1 MRDMEDKT
9 ALVVEDN
16 TKHYERYAALLSGI
30 GLRVERACDGIDA
43 LAMAKAGRY
52 AVVILDI
59 NLPRLGGL
67 EVLKAVRRT
76 KPYLP
81 IVVVSEFVG
90 PAAEA
95 ECLNLGA
102 DDFISKSFH
111 EKTFQARVGRAI
123 WHGSLVGEG
132 AMLRCGEV
140 RVDDSTRTV
149 FYDGKVVDLS
159 EKEYNI
165 LLPLVK
171 AHGRRVDPDVLE
183 MAAWGDV
190 KRTSK
195 RSGEGFAELRW
206 RSPCPSSWRRLRSAT
221 TVHARPRAESPART
235 SLTPTRRRSSTS

>member
-1 MRDMEDKT
+1 MRDMETKT
-9 ALVVEDN
+9 ALVAEDN
-16 TKHYERYAALLSGI
+16 SEHYERYAALLSGM
-30 GLRVERACDGIDA
+30 GLRVERACDGVDA

-52 AVVILDI
+52 AVVVLDV
-59 NLPRLGGL
+59 NLPRLGGI
-67 EVLKAVRRT
+67 EVL
-76 KPYLP
+76 YLP

-95 ECLNLGA
+95 ECINLGA

-111 EKTFQARVGRAI
+111 EKTFQARVGRAV

-190 KRTSK
+190 KRMSK
-195 RSGEGFAELRW
+195 RLETKISYIRDKFEKVGA
-206 RSPCPSSWRRLRSAT
+206 
-221 TVHARPRAESPART
+221 PRDLIDSNRGTGYVLKA
-235 SLTPTRRRSSTS
+235 

>member
-1 MRDMEDKT
+1 MRDMETKT
-9 ALVVEDN
+9 ALVAEDN
-16 TKHYERYAALLSGI
+16 SEHYEKYAALLSGM
-30 GLRVERACDGIDA
+30 GLRVERACDGVDA

-52 AVVILDI
+52 AVVVLDV
-59 NLPRLGGL
+59 NLPRLGGI
-67 EVLKAVRRT
+67 EVLKSVRRT

-95 ECLNLGA
+95 ECINLGA
-102 DDFISKSFH
+102 D
-111 EKTFQARVGRAI
+111 E
-123 WHGSLVGEG
+123 HGSLVGEG
-132 AMLRCGEV
+132 TKLRCGEV

-149 FYDGKVVDLS
+149 FYDGKVVELS

-195 RSGEGFAELRW
+195 RLETKISYIRDKFEKVGA
-206 RSPCPSSWRRLRSAT
+206 
-221 TVHARPRAESPART
+221 PRDLIDSNRGTGYVLKA
-235 SLTPTRRRSSTS
+235 